1 MLLYVGTWTSSAARH
16 VVRLGRH
23 DDEMTSP
30 VVPVAGAFKTFF
42 RGATQIGL
50 RADVDVW
57 GSRTVSTT
65 SLAS

>member
-1 MLLYVGTWTSSAARH
+1 MLEPGPAQQLAMSW
-16 VVRLGRH
+16 RLGRH

-65 SLAS
+65 LLAS